1 MGYFKYQKH
10 LTDDRVIA
18 IYQPHY
24 VPGSDVRDSN
34 PAMRGLRPGPR
45 EEYISDVY
53 PIVLRISPKFP
64 TGGMVS
70 LIGVNFGKSGTA
82 CKVVFADVDAESCEV
97 KSPDLAIIRLPSAAH
112 YHISR
117 VASMQPAFVE
127 VKLHLD
133 KRVGVSRI
141 QIGSDAAADGG
152 NAEYVR
158 AEPSGPFADARR
170 STSQV
175 TASVSIYIT
184 PPPPH
189 KGAHCS
195 KNVLMIADARTRRA
209 AVGNHLAQHLLGFVT
224 KHRRRKRTRRY
235 RTCPLKISVESS
247 LKPNEKVLLEPFA
260 ALKRMLLSFR

>member
-1 MGYFKYQKH
+1 MKQRSGYRLLTKLSLALTSTCSLLFLIVVAPHLHSYFFLISGSSASAVAVQYSPADLAGFSDRIVPYKTRMGYFKYQKH

-184 PPPPH
+184 PPPPT
-189 KGAHCS
+189 KA
-195 KNVLMIADARTRRA
+195 LIAPKT
-209 AVGNHLAQHLLGFVT
+209 
-224 KHRRRKRTRRY
+224 Y
-235 RTCPLKISVESS
+235 
-247 LKPNEKVLLEPFA
+247 
-260 ALKRMLLSFR
+260 